1 MQITRLALENSRV
14 LVLFIVLL
22 TFGGL
27 VTFANFPSAE
37 DPTIQIRSV
46 TITAPAPGLSATE
59 VETLVARPIEEA
71 MRDIPEITDIST
83 SAIRDRALIELE
95 ITDYTDDVDAAVQEV
110 RNRADRVIADLPDQA
125 RGIFVED
132 DIGLVSIATIAL
144 WSDGFSPARMRE
156 SAEDIRSHIYTLE
169 GVRKV
174 QLYGVQEERI
184 YIEFDPYRTAQLG
197 IGPAAAAQAISDQNT
212 VTPTGVAVAD
222 GRRVVVEPSGE
233 LTSEEDV
240 ANVTFQLPGSGQL
253 FRIGD
258 VADVR
263 RSYQDPPEN
272 PVFFNGRPAIIVA
285 VSTHE
290 GTNNVAF
297 GEVLDQELVAIQADL
312 PIGLELDYASF
323 QPDLIRVAVDGAL
336 SNVYQTLF
344 IVLFVVMAFLGLRA
358 GMIVGAFVP
367 LTMLAGV
374 ILMSIFG
381 VELQRMS
388 IAAVIIA
395 LGLLVDNGIVIAEDI
410 RVRMERGA
418 KPNDAAIAAGQ
429 ALAVPLLSSSL
440 TTMTA
445 FMPLT
450 LIAGAAG
457 EYVGTLGL
465 VVILLLGSSWV
476 LSITVTPALCAWF
489 LRVKPAQ
496 GVSDNLSPDD
506 FGGRLYGPYKKFI
519 AGLLRLRIVFLVAV
533 LVVLAGS
540 VFTLSRLPNA
550 FFPTS
555 ERNQF
560 LIYMDLEAGADIRET
575 EAATRRLVDWLSDS
589 EVNPEITSNVA
600 YVGEGGPRF
609 YLALSPMKPA
619 PNRAFLLVNV
629 ESPRQ
634 IPAVLARTNAFVDA
648 QVPEAVADAKAM
660 WFGPSETGY
669 VEFRIV
675 GEDADTLYQNALLI
689 EAAFRAIPGA
699 SGVSI
704 DWENRVLE
712 LDLQI
717 DQERAHRAGVSSAAV
732 ASSLHSAFNGLEVTT
747 VREGRFEVPVVLR
760 GEEVARETLA
770 AVEGA
775 LVWSDR
781 DQDFVRLGEIAD
793 GAPRWV
799 YPRIER
805 RNLQR
810 TVTVGGRS
818 TVHGARDIVAEMQ
831 STVAALE
838 LPPGVRI
845 EIGGEPEDQASAQ
858 RRLFSNFPLALGII
872 ALLLVA
878 QFNSIRRGVIIM
890 MTIPLVLI
898 GAVLGLLVMGATFG
912 FMVLLG
918 LVSLAGIVI
927 NNGIVLID
935 RIVDEE
941 KKGKAQVEAI
951 MVACLSRLRPILMT
965 TLTTALG
972 LIPLILYGGPLFYGM
987 ASAIAFG
994 LLVGTVL
1001 TLGVV
1006 PVLYS
1011 LLISDRGVSR

>member
-1 MQITRLALENSRV
+1 MPITRLALENSRV
-14 LVLFIVLL
+14 LVLFIAFLV
-22 TFGGL
+22 FGGL
-27 VTFANFPSAE
+27 LTFANFPSAE
-37 DPTIQIRSV
+37 DPTIQIRNV
-46 TITAPAPGLSATE
+46 TVMAPAPGLSATE
-59 VETLVARPIEEA
+59 VETLIARPIEEA
-71 MRDIPEITDIST
+71 MRDIPEVTTIST
-83 SAIRDRALIELE
+83 SAMRDRAIIDLE
-95 ITDYTDDVDAAVQEV
+95 VTDYTDDVDGVVQEI
-110 RNRADRVIADLPDQA
+110 RNRAERAEADLPDQSV
-125 RGIFVED
+125 GVFVED
-132 DIGLVSIATIAL
+132 DIGLVSIASIAL
-144 WSDGFSPARMRE
+144 WSGGFSHSRMRE
-156 SAEDIRSHIYTLE
+156 AAEDIRSRIYTLD

-184 YIEFDPYRTAQLG
+184 FIEFDPYRTSQLG
-197 IGPAAAAQAISDQNT
+197 IGPAAAMQAIQDQNT
-212 VTPTGVAVAD
+212 VVPTGVAVAD
-222 GRRVVVEPSGE
+222 GRRLVVEPSGS
-233 LTSEEDV
+233 LVDEEDV
-240 ANVTFQLPGSGQL
+240 ANVTFQIPGTGQL

-263 RSYQDPPEN
+263 RGYQDPVDN
-272 PVFFNGRPAIIVA
+272 PVYFNGRQAVVIS

-297 GEVLDQELVAIQADL
+297 GEQLDAEVREMQADL

-323 QPDLIRVAVDGAL
+323 QPDLIEVAVDGAL

-344 IVLFVVMAFLGLRA
+344 IVLFVVMLFLGLRA
-358 GMIVGAFVP
+358 GLIVGAFVP

-374 ILMSIFG
+374 ILMSFMDI
-381 VELQRMS
+381 ELQRMS

-418 KPNDAAIAAGQ
+418 APNDAAVAAGKS
-429 ALAVPLLSSSL
+429 LAIPLLSSSL
-440 TTMTA
+440 TTVAA

-457 EYVGTLGL
+457 EYVGTLGT
-465 VVILLLGSSWV
+465 VVILLLLSSWV
-476 LSITVTPALCAWF
+476 LSMTVTPALCAWF
-489 LRVKPAQ
+489 LKVKQKNEPA
-496 GVSDNLSPDD
+496 SDLTTAD
-506 FGGRLYGPYKKFI
+506 FKGPVYRLYKGLI
-519 AGLLRLRIVFLVAV
+519 GLLLSFRRSFLAVVVLILVA
-533 LVVLAGS
+533 S
-540 VFTLSRLPNA
+540 VATLSQIPNA

-575 EAATRRLVDWLSDS
+575 ETVARRLAGWLSDS
-589 EVNPEITSNVA
+589 EINPEITSNVA

-619 PNRAFLLVNV
+619 PNRAFFLVNV
-629 ESPRQ
+629 ESHRQ
-634 IPAVLARTNAFVDA
+634 IPELLSRTNAYIDSSL
-648 QVPEAVADAKAM
+648 PEAVADAKAM
-660 WFGPSETGY
+660 WFGPSETGR

-675 GEDADTLYQNALLI
+675 GEDADAI
-689 EAAFRAIPGA
+689 FHAAMEVEAAYRTLPGA
-699 SGVSI
+699 TGVSI

-717 DQERAHRAGVSSAAV
+717 DQERARRAGVSSAAV

-747 VREGRFEVPVVLR
+747 IREGRFEVPVVVR
-760 GEEVARETLA
+760 GQDVARETLA

-793 GAPRWV
+793 GGPRWV
-799 YPRIER
+799 FPRIER
-805 RNLQR
+805 RNLER
-810 TVTVGGRS
+810 VVTVGGRS
-818 TVHGARDIVAEMQ
+818 TRLGAREIVVGMEE
-831 STVAALE
+831 VIEGLN
-838 LPPGVRI
+838 LPYGARV
-845 EIGGEPEDQASAQ
+845 EIGGEPEDQAKAQ
-858 RRLFSNFPLALGII
+858 RRLYSNFPLALGII

-878 QFNSIRRGVIIM
+878 QFNSVRRGGIIL

-898 GAVLGLLVMGATFG
+898 GAVLGLVVMQADFG

-935 RIVDEE
+935 RIVEEE
-941 KKGKAQVEAI
+941 KKGKQQVEAI

-972 LIPLILYGGPLFYGM
+972 LIPLILFGGALFYGM

-1011 LLISDRGVSR
+1011 LVIGEGAPTR